1 MQSSIHR
8 LDGSPTYSADWD
20 SSSDSVAAEN
30 LFSLFSG
37 TICFS
42 MLLRFVFS
50 FCWVRFYCFPLFFRG
65 KFMTCSCGECVPCF
79 STIVWLGAARFS
91 FLRAVRRRCRCTIGI
106 LYLRSRVHRF
116 STPWAARIAFDLAM
130 RPFSRR
136 ADSEIDFPATIRQLL
151 GLALNEIVDGNCCRS
166 TPKAAEIIVKIVDG
180 ELLNFIAK
188 TFGQQNLICST
199 EKTTSKAAGFGQD
212 EGTARNI

>member
-1 MQSSIHR
+1 MGR
-8 LDGSPTYSADWD
+8 LPTLRIGIRVRILSPQRTFSASFLGLFAFQCCFD
-20 SSSDSVAAEN
+20 SCSPFV
-30 LFSLFSG
+30 G
-37 TICFS
+37 
-42 MLLRFVFS
+42 FVFIV
-50 FCWVRFYCFPLFFRG
+50 FLYFFRG

-116 STPWAARIAFDLAM
+116 STPWAARIAFDLAL